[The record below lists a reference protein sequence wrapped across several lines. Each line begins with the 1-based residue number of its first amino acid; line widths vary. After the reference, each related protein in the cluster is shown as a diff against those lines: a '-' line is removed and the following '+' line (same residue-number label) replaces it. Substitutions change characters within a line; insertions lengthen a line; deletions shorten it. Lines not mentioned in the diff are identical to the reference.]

1 MNYKQNEKILQ
12 VSEKTLVIGI
22 DIAKEVHYA
31 RAFNYRRIEL
41 NKVIPF
47 TNNQEGFKSFK
58 NWVLEV
64 MKENNLDKIIIGFE
78 PTGHYWYNFAE
89 FCRNNDF
96 KYVMVNPYHVKIS
109 KEMDDNSQTKNDRKD
124 PKTIAKLVIDGR
136 YFETYV
142 ATGVY
147 AELRNIV
154 KMYEHVIGCKSVVE
168 NKIIQWLDN
177 YFPEFPTVFG
187 NWECKSA
194 MITLKSFPLPSMIV
208 ELGETKVL
216 ETWKKEIKQGV
227 GMKRAQSLLAAASRS
242 VGCTEGLRMG
252 QKELEYLLKE
262 YEMYLEQLEEIKSEM
277 EILLMQVPGAKEILE
292 IKGIGLVTATAII
305 AEIGDISRFEDAR
318 QIQKYAGLNL
328 IENSSGK
335 HKGQTT
341 ISKRGRKRLRGFLFK
356 VIMPLVG
363 KNQEFKVLHEY
374 YTTRRENPLKKKQSL
389 ILLCCKLIRVLFA
402 ILKKGISYDG
412 NKLMTDIRR
421 PLALAA

>member
-12 VSEKTLVIGI
+12 VTEKTLVVGI

-41 NKVIPF
+41 DKVISF
-47 TNNQEGFKSFK
+47 TNNQEGFKSFR

-64 MKENNLDKIIIGFE
+64 MKENNLDNIIIGFE

-89 FCRNNDF
+89 FCRIKDF

-154 KMYEHVIGCKSVVE
+154 KIYEHVTGCKSVVE

-187 NWECKSA
+187 NWECKSG

-208 ELGETKVL
+208 ELGEAKVL

-227 GMKRAQSLLAAASRS
+227 GMKRAQRLLVAASGS

-277 EILLMQVPGAKEILE
+277 EILLVQVQGAKEILE
-292 IKGIGLVTATAII
+292 IKGIGIVTATAII

-341 ISKRGRKRLRGFLFK
+341 ISKRGR
-356 VIMPLVG
+356 
-363 KNQEFKVLHEY
+363 N
-374 YTTRRENPLKKKQSL
+374 
-389 ILLCCKLIRVLFA
+389 
-402 ILKKGISYDG
+402 ISCF
-412 NKLMTDIRR
+412 
-421 PLALAA
+421 

>member
-12 VSEKTLVIGI
+12 VTEKTLVVGI

-41 NKVIPF
+41 DKVIPF
-47 TNNQEGFKSFK
+47 TNNKEGFKSFR
-58 NWVLEV
+58 NWLLEV
-64 MKENNLDKIIIGFE
+64 MKKNDLDNIIIGFE

-177 YFPEFPTVFG
+177 YFPEFTTVFG
-187 NWECKSA
+187 NWECKSG
-194 MITLKSFPLPSMIV
+194 MITLKQFPLPSMIV

-252 QKELEYLLKE
+252 QKELEYLIKE
-262 YEMYLEQLEEIKSEM
+262 YEMYLEQLEEIKAEM
-277 EILLMQVPGAKEILE
+277 EILLVQVPGAKEILK

-363 KNQEFKVLHEY
+363 KNTEFKKLHEY
-374 YTTRRENPLKKKQSL
+374 YTTRKDNPLKKKQSL

-412 NKLMTDIRR
+412 KRLMEDIRR
-421 PLALAA
+421 PSVVAA

>member
-64 MKENNLDKIIIGFE
+64 MKENDLDKIIIGFE

-96 KYVMVNPYHVKIS
+96 KYVMVNPFHVKIS

-177 YFPEFPTVFG
+177 YFPEFTTVFG
-187 NWECKSA
+187 NWDCKSA

-252 QKELEYLLKE
+252 QKELEYLIKE
-262 YEMYLEQLEEIKSEM
+262 YEMYLGQLEEIKSEM

-328 IENSSGK
+328 IETSSGK

-363 KNQEFKVLHEY
+363 KNEEFKALHEY
-374 YTTRRENPLKKKQSL
+374 YVTRKDNPLKKKQSL

-412 NKLMTDIRR
+412 KRLMSDIRR
-421 PLALAA
+421 PLVLAA

>member
-12 VSEKTLVIGI
+12 VTEKTLVIGI

-41 NKVIPF
+41 DNVILF
-47 TNNQEGFKSFK
+47 TNNQEGFKSFR
-58 NWVLEV
+58 NWVLKV
-64 MKENNLDKIIIGFE
+64 MKEYDLDKIIIGFE

-96 KYVMVNPYHVKIS
+96 KYVMVNPFHVKIS

-136 YFETYV
+136 FFETYV
-142 ATGVY
+142 ATGIY

-154 KMYEHVIGCKSVVE
+154 KMYEHITGCKNVVE

-208 ELGETKVL
+208 DLGETKVL

-227 GMKRAQSLLAAASRS
+227 GIKRAQSLLAAASGS
-242 VGCTEGLRMG
+242 VGCTEGLRMA

-262 YEMYLEQLEEIKSEM
+262 YEMYLEQLEEIKAEM
-277 EILLMQVPGAKEILE
+277 EILLLNIPGAKEILE

-328 IENSSGK
+328 IETSSGK

-363 KNQEFKVLHEY
+363 KNAEFKQLHEY
-374 YTTRRENPLKKKQSL
+374 YTTRKDNPLKKKQSL

-412 NKLMTDIRR
+412 NKLMSDIRR
-421 PLALAA
+421 PSVLAA

>member
-12 VSEKTLVIGI
+12 VTEKTLVVGI

-41 NKVIPF
+41 DKVIPF
-47 TNNQEGFKSFK
+47 TNNQEGFKSFR

-64 MKENNLDKIIIGFE
+64 MKKNDLDNIIIGFE

-177 YFPEFPTVFG
+177 YFPEFTKVFG
-187 NWECKSA
+187 NWECKSG
-194 MITLKSFPLPSMIV
+194 MITLKQFPLPSMIV

-252 QKELEYLLKE
+252 RKELAYLMKE
-262 YEMYLEQLEEIKSEM
+262 YEMYLEQLEEIKAEM
-277 EILLMQVPGAKEILE
+277 EILLVQVPGAKEILE
-292 IKGIGLVTATAII
+292 IKGIGIVTATAII
-305 AEIGDISRFEDAR
+305 AEIGDISRFENAR

-363 KNQEFKVLHEY
+363 KNAEFKKLHEY
-374 YTTRRENPLKKKQSL
+374 YTTRKDNPLKKKQSL

-412 NKLMTDIRR
+412 KRLMEDIRR
-421 PLALAA
+421 PSVLAA

>member
-12 VSEKTLVIGI
+12 VTEKTLVVGI

-41 NKVIPF
+41 DKVISF
-47 TNNQEGFKSFK
+47 TNNQQGFKTFK
-58 NWVLEV
+58 NWILEV
-64 MKENNLDKIIIGFE
+64 MKKNDLDNIIIGFE

-124 PKTIAKLVIDGR
+124 PKTIAKLVVDGR

-142 ATGVY
+142 ATGIY
-147 AELRNIV
+147 AELRNVV

-177 YFPEFPTVFG
+177 YFPEFATVFS
-187 NWECKSA
+187 NWDCKSA
-194 MITLKSFPLPSMIV
+194 MITLKQFPLPSMIV
-208 ELGETKVL
+208 ELGEVKVL

-227 GMKRAQSLLAAASRS
+227 GIKRAHKLFEAASIS
-242 VGCTEGLRMG
+242 VGCTEGLKMG
-252 QKELEYLLKE
+252 QKELEYLIKE

-277 EILLMQVPGAKEILE
+277 EKLIIQVPGAKEILE

-305 AEIGDISRFEDAR
+305 AEIGEISRFEDAR

-356 VIMPLVG
+356 VIMPLVA
-363 KNQEFKVLHEY
+363 KNVEFKKLHEY
-374 YTTRRENPLKKKQSL
+374 YTTRKENPLKKKQSL
-389 ILLCCKLIRVLFA
+389 ILLCCKLIRILFV
-402 ILKKGISYDG
+402 ILKKGIAYDG
-412 NKLMTDIRR
+412 NKLMADIRR
-421 PLALAA
+421 PDGVAA

>member
-12 VSEKTLVIGI
+12 VTEKTLVVGI

-41 NKVIPF
+41 DKVIPF
-47 TNNQEGFKSFK
+47 TNNQEGFKSFR

-64 MKENNLDKIIIGFE
+64 MKKNDLDNIIIGFE

-177 YFPEFPTVFG
+177 YFPEFTTVFG
-187 NWECKSA
+187 NWECKSG
-194 MITLKSFPLPSMIV
+194 MITLKQFPLPSMIV

-252 QKELEYLLKE
+252 RKELEYLMKE
-262 YEMYLEQLEEIKSEM
+262 YEMYLEQLEEIKAEM
-277 EILLMQVPGAKEILE
+277 EILLVQVPGAKEILE

-305 AEIGDISRFEDAR
+305 AEIGDISRFENAR

-363 KNQEFKVLHEY
+363 KNAEFKKLHEY
-374 YTTRRENPLKKKQSL
+374 YTTRKDNPLKKKQSL

-412 NKLMTDIRR
+412 KRLMEDIRR
-421 PLALAA
+421 PSVLAA

>member
-12 VSEKTLVIGI
+12 VTEKTLVVGI

-31 RAFNYRRIEL
+31 RAFNYRRMEL
-41 NKVIPF
+41 DKVISF
-47 TNNQEGFKSFK
+47 TNNQQGFKSFK
-58 NWVLEV
+58 SWAEGV
-64 MKENNLDKIIIGFE
+64 MKKYNLDKIIIGFE

-89 FCRNNDF
+89 YCRNNEM
-96 KYVMVNPYHVKIS
+96 KYVMVNPFHVKIS

-142 ATGVY
+142 AIGIY
-147 AELRNIV
+147 AELRNVV
-154 KMYEHVIGCKSVVE
+154 KMYEHIIGCKSVVE

-187 NWECKSA
+187 DWECKSA
-194 MITLKSFPLPSMIV
+194 MITLRQFPLPSMIV
-208 ELGETKVL
+208 ELGEYKVL

-227 GMKRAQSLLAAASRS
+227 GRKRAQKLFETASKS
-242 VGCTEGLRMG
+242 VGCTEGLKMG
-252 QKELEYLLKE
+252 QKELQYLLKE
-262 YEMYLEQLEEIKSEM
+262 YEMYLEQLEEIKVEM
-277 EILLMQVPGAKEILE
+277 KILLMQVPGAKEILE
-292 IKGIGLVTATAII
+292 IKGIGLVTATGII
-305 AEIGDISRFEDAR
+305 AEIGDISRFECAR

-356 VIMPLVG
+356 VIMPLVC
-363 KNQEFKVLHEY
+363 KNQEFKKLHEY
-374 YTTRRENPLKKKQSL
+374 YTTRKENPLKKKQSL
-389 ILLCCKLIRVLFA
+389 ILLSCKLIRVIFA
-402 ILKKGISYDG
+402 ILKKGIAYDG
-412 NKLMTDIRR
+412 NRLMADIIR
-421 PLALAA
+421 PNDLVA

>member
-1 MNYKQNEKILQ
+1 MK
-12 VSEKTLVIGI
+12 
-22 DIAKEVHYA
+22 
-31 RAFNYRRIEL
+31 
-41 NKVIPF
+41 
-47 TNNQEGFKSFK
+47 K
-58 NWVLEV
+58 ND
-64 MKENNLDKIIIGFE
+64 LDNIIIGFE

-89 FCRNNDF
+89 FCRNKDF
-96 KYVMVNPYHVKIS
+96 KYVMVNPFHVKIS

-147 AELRNIV
+147 AELRNIA

-194 MITLKSFPLPSMIV
+194 MITLKQFPLPSMIV
-208 ELGETKVL
+208 ELGEIKVL

-227 GMKRAQSLLAAASRS
+227 GMKRAKKLFEVASIS

-252 QKELEYLLKE
+252 QKELEYLMKE

-277 EILLMQVPGAKEILE
+277 EKLLIQVPGAKEILK
-292 IKGIGLVTATAII
+292 IKGIGIVTATAII

-363 KNQEFKVLHEY
+363 KNAEFKKLHEY
-374 YTTRRENPLKKKQSL
+374 YTTRKDNPLKKKQSL

-402 ILKKGISYDG
+402 ILKKGIAYDG
-412 NKLMTDIRR
+412 NRLMADIRR
-421 PLALAA
+421 PTAIAA